1 MSKAANDSDRTISVL
16 VVDDHRVVRA
26 GIIALLEQGA
36 RLQVVGEAGTGEEA
50 VEQAATLRPDVV
62 LMDLQMP
69 VMDGVEATRR
79 ITAERPST
87 AVVVLTTFDDDEL
100 IWEGMRAGAR
110 GYLLKDVP
118 PEELIEAIEAA
129 AAGKTLL
136 PPAIASKLAQRI
148 HRGSG
153 SILDAAEALTV
164 REREILELIAQGCSN
179 REIGEALHIS
189 ENTVKTHLSNVY
201 QKLEV
206 NDRTEAVTTALRL
219 GIIRLPAGP

>member
-1 MSKAANDSDRTISVL
+1 MADAPISVL

-26 GIIALLEQGA
+26 GLIALLRQDR
-36 RLQVVGEAGTGEEA
+36 RLRVVGEAGTGAEA
-50 VEQAATLRPDVV
+50 VDKVLQLHPDVV

-79 ITAERPST
+79 IAADAPSV

-129 AAGKTLL
+129 AAGETLL

-148 HRGSG
+148 HRGAAPDVA
-153 SILDAAEALTV
+153 DAVTG
-164 REREILELIAQGCSN
+164 REREILQLMAKGLSN
-179 REIGEALHIS
+179 REIARALHIS
-189 ENTVKTHLSNVY
+189 ENTVKTHVSNVY
-201 QKLEV
+201 QKLDV
-206 NDRTEAVTTALRL
+206 NDRTGAVTTALRL
-219 GIIRLPAGP
+219 GIIRLAD